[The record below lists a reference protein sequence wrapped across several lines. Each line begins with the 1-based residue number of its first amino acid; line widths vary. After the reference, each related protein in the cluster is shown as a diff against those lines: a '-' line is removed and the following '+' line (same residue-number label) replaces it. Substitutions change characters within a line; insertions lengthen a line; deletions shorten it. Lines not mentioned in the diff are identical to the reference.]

1 MFKQNILSSALTL
14 TKKYSIKLNKAVATL
29 ALSVLMGLP
38 LIGHAGL
45 VIDAGPASNLQNF
58 ISSNYVA
65 GSEFT
70 TNTSMTIDGLGWL
83 DAEGNGLNAP
93 HVVGLWDSVQN
104 LLASVTVT
112 NASSTILSAQGTA
125 RWYIS
130 QISDLVIKPGT
141 YRVAGTAND
150 DNIALSNAKIG
161 NGVTI
166 SSGYVRTDF
175 PNGGFAYPNLTFG
188 TEAIRATLTTDFFPN
203 TVPEPASLALLG
215 IGLAGLGFVRRRRT

>member
-1 MFKQNILSSALTL
+1 MFKQNLLSAALTL
-14 TKKYSIKLNKAVATL
+14 TKKLNKTFATL

-58 ISSNYVA
+58 IVSNYVA

-125 RWYIS
+125 LWYIS
-130 QISDLVIKPGT
+130 QISDLVIAPGT
-141 YRVAGTAND
+141 YRVAGTVD
-150 DNIALSNAKIG
+150 SDNIALSNAKIG
-161 NGVTI
+161 NSVTI
-166 SSGYVRTDF
+166 SSGYVR
-175 PNGGFAYPNLTFG
+175 NIGSGGFAYPHLTFDSQ
-188 TEAIRATLTTDFFPN
+188 AIRATLTTDFFPN
-203 TVPEPASLALLG
+203 TVPEPASLALFG
-215 IGLAGLGFVRRRRT
+215 IGLAGLGFMRRRRT